1 MVATDSGPLLRVE
14 HLVKTFR
21 GASRERV
28 QAVSDVSFDLARGE
42 TLGIVGETGSG
53 KSTLVRTI
61 LGVTRA
67 NSGKVL
73 LDGVDLARLRGT
85 RLRTARSST
94 QMIFQDAMSS
104 LDSRWSVEQSL
115 DEPLR
120 LETSLSRRQRAARVG
135 ELLDLVGLDPAVY
148 RSRYPRE
155 LSGGQAQRVAIARA
169 IALSPRLLV
178 CDEPVSALDVS
189 VQAQIINLL
198 EKIKSELNLS
208 LIFVS
213 HDLSVV
219 RHISDRVAVMYLGKF
234 CEIGE
239 SDEVFRAP
247 NHPYTQIL
255 LDAVPGRTSATTLRM
270 HGELPS
276 PSNPPSGCRFRTRC
290 PLAQDRCAVEAPQ
303 LEPWAGPRHLAA
315 CHFPLGV
322 SDSSADTSAARPVV
336 SH

>member
-1 MVATDSGPLLRVE
+1 MSTSDRDTPLLVVE
-14 HLVKTFR
+14 NLVKTFTVNK
-21 GASRERV
+21 REKV
-28 QAVSDVSFDLARGE
+28 QAVSDVSFTLARGE

-53 KSTLVRTI
+53 KSTLVRAL
-61 LGVTRA
+61 LGVTKP
-67 NSGKVL
+67 SGGRVL
-73 LDGVDLARLRGT
+73 LDGQDLGTLRGARLRA
-85 RLRTARSST
+85 ARRST

-104 LDSRWSVEQSL
+104 LDSRWTIAQSL

-120 LETSLSRRQRAARVG
+120 LDTALSRAQRAGRVD
-135 ELLDLVGLDPAVY
+135 ELLELVGLDPRVHGP
-148 RSRYPRE
+148 RYPRQ

-198 EKIKSELNLS
+198 ERIKKELGLS
-208 LIFVS
+208 YIFVS

-219 RHISDRVAVMYLGKF
+219 KHISDRVGVMYLGKF

-239 SDEVFRAP
+239 AEDVFRAP
-247 NHPYTQIL
+247 QHPYTRIL
-255 LDAVPGRTSATTLRM
+255 LDAVPGRRAESTLRM

-290 PLAQDRCAVEAPQ
+290 PLAQEICAAEAPAAVGAS
-303 LEPWAGPRHLAA
+303 AGHAAA
-315 CHFPLGV
+315 CHFPLQIGRTAV
-322 SDSSADTSAARPVV
+322 AEQRKAVA
-336 SH
+336 

>member
-1 MVATDSGPLLRVE
+1 MPAIDDHAPLLTVE
-14 HLVKTFR
+14 NLVKTFKTS
-21 GASRERV
+21 SRDQV
-28 QAVSDVSFDLARGE
+28 QAVSDVSFTLAPGE

-61 LGVTRA
+61 LGVTKATGGR
-67 NSGKVL
+67 VL
-73 LDGVDLARLRGT
+73 LDGEDLSQLRGARLRA
-85 RLRTARSST
+85 ARRDT

-104 LDSRWSVEQSL
+104 LDSRWTVEKSL

-120 LETSLSRRQRAARVG
+120 LETSMTPAQRAARVA
-135 ELLDLVGLDPAVY
+135 ELLDLVGLDPKIHGP
-148 RSRYPRE
+148 RYPRQ

-198 EKIKSELNLS
+198 ERIKRELNLS
-208 LIFVS
+208 YLFVS

-219 RHISDRVAVMYLGKF
+219 RHISDRVAVMYLGRL
-234 CEIGE
+234 CELGPAE
-239 SDEVFRAP
+239 EVFRTP
-247 NHPYTQIL
+247 RHPYTQIL
-255 LDAVPGRTSATTLRM
+255 LDAVPGRAATSALRM

-290 PLAQDRCAVEAPQ
+290 PLAQEICATETPALRGQ
-303 LEPWAGPRHLAA
+303 AGQLAA
-315 CHFPLGV
+315 CHFPL
-322 SDSSADTSAARPVV
+322 DAEQLFE
-336 SH
+336 SHNGKAVA

>member
-1 MVATDSGPLLRVE
+1 MPVPDPTPLLSVE
-14 HLVKTFR
+14 NLVKTF
-21 GASRERV
+21 GTGSRERV
-28 QAVSDVSFDLARGE
+28 QAVSDVSFTLGRGE

-61 LGVTRA
+61 LGVTTATNGR
-67 NSGKVL
+67 VV
-73 LDGVDLARLRGT
+73 LDGEDLSRLRGG
-85 RLRTARSST
+85 RQRAARRSA

-104 LDSRWSVEQSL
+104 LDSRWPVEKSL

-120 LETSLSRRQRAARVG
+120 LQTSLSRSQRRARVA
-135 ELLDLVGLDPAVY
+135 ELLELVGLDPTIHG
-148 RSRYPRE
+148 SRYPRQ

-169 IALSPRLLV
+169 IALRPKLVV

-198 EKIKSELNLS
+198 ERLRRELGLS
-208 LIFVS
+208 YIFVS

-234 CEIGE
+234 CEIGDAE
-239 SDEVFRAP
+239 QVFRAP
-247 NHPYTQIL
+247 RHPYTQVL
-255 LDAVPGRTSATTLRM
+255 LDAVPGRTPAAPMRM

-290 PLAQDRCAVEAPQ
+290 PLAQERCAAEAPSMRGA
-303 LEPWAGPRHLAA
+303 EESDHLAA
-315 CHFPLGV
+315 CHFPLRLGGA
-322 SDSSADTSAARPVV
+322 SPGEKQKVV
-336 SH
+336 A